1 MHRVAVTCA
10 RISRASIH
18 AASGLANID
27 ITSINSKPSYDLSTT
42 VLYNSTRFAG
52 NNSRVTS
59 DIKYSCHCHD

>member
-10 RISRASIH
+10 RISRALIH

-27 ITSINSKPSYDLSTT
+27 ITSINSKPFYDLSTT
-42 VLYNSTRFAG
+42 VLYNSMRFAR
-52 NNSRVTS
+52 NSRVTS